1 MSIIKEL
8 ELEYFVNTE
17 GKECLKDKYGN
28 IYEKDG
34 LKEGWTSFTIYREN
48 EIFNLHLTAD
58 KRICQILPNECPP
71 VPKKKKLYDNRRH
84 F

>member
-8 ELEYFVNTE
+8 ELEYFVNSK
-17 GKECLKDKYGN
+17 GKECLKDKYG
-28 IYEKDG
+28 
-34 LKEGWTSFTIYREN
+34 LKERWTSFTIYREN

-71 VPKKKKLYDNRRH
+71 APKKENFMTTEDISKIN
-84 F
+84 